1 MPEPPSRGT
10 LFEIVNS
17 RFGGSALGEAMVPS
31 PRVPTPGTSTGEM
44 RLMDDL
50 TKTPGGKFEVP
61 TTLPPENL
69 TAHPIADE
77 WPMADPYEF
86 EGLKDSIKKIGIQHP
101 IVLYPDDGGKL
112 KILDGRNRWQAAR
125 EVRYPFKPADF
136 KIFLGTY
143 EEAASY
149 ASAVNDNRRHM
160 SKDQKEARVVRLLKK
175 YPNMP
180 SRKLAVMAGVS
191 HTTIAKLRKPPAD
204 DGKLKAL
211 LRAWEN
217 AGIADQE
224 EFVRAFKIDLTEM
237 LRA

>member
-1 MPEPPSRGT
+1 
-10 LFEIVNS
+10 
-17 RFGGSALGEAMVPS
+17 
-31 PRVPTPGTSTGEM
+31 
-44 RLMDDL
+44 MDDL
-50 TKTPGGKFEVP
+50 TKAPRLKSEVKFEVP
-61 TTLPPENL
+61 SALGPEFENLPP
-69 TAHPIADE
+69 HPIADE

-86 EGLKDSIKKIGIQHP
+86 DGLKESIKKIGIQHP
-101 IVLYPDDGGKL
+101 IVLYPDDGKL

-125 EVRYPFKPADF
+125 DVHYPFKPTDF

-143 EEAASY
+143 EEAAAY

-211 LRAWEN
+211 LKAWEN

-224 EFVRAFKIDLTEM
+224 QFVRAFRIDLTEM

>member
-1 MPEPPSRGT
+1 
-10 LFEIVNS
+10 
-17 RFGGSALGEAMVPS
+17 
-31 PRVPTPGTSTGEM
+31 
-44 RLMDDL
+44 MDDL
-50 TKTPGGKFEVP
+50 TKTRLPTDTKFEVP
-61 TTLPPENL
+61 TALPPDNL
-69 TAHPIADE
+69 IAHPIADE

-86 EGLKDSIKKIGIQHP
+86 EGLKESIKKIGIQQP
-101 IVLYPDDGGKL
+101 IVLYSDDGKL

-125 EVRYPFKPADF
+125 EVHYPLKPTDF
-136 KIFLGTY
+136 KIFLGTL

-160 SKDQKEARVVRLLKK
+160 SKDQKEARVARLLKK
-175 YPNMP
+175 YPSMP

-211 LRAWEN
+211 LKAWEN

-224 EFVRAFKIDLTEM
+224 EFVRAFRIDLGEM